1 MTKSAI
7 YSTCFLFFILSFQAL
22 SQTNLPV
29 GYFRS
34 PLDIRHFVTG
44 TFAEP
49 RPDHFHTGIDFSTNQ
64 KTGANIYAVADGYIS
79 RIKVSPV
86 GYGRVL
92 YVTHPNGFVSVYAHL
107 NEFNVVVEDYVKRK
121 QYETESFEMELFP
134 SPVLFPVKK
143 GDIIGYSGNT
153 GASTGPHLH
162 FEVRTE
168 RTEKPLNPAL
178 FGIYA
183 TDIYPPVIRRLKIYP
198 YGNESTVNG
207 LEQAVIYS
215 FEKNKLAL
223 TCTIPDTL
231 KVVGSCYFGLMVSDF
246 VSSSTNDAGIYSME
260 IYIDSLKYF
269 SFKMDSIAF
278 DEARYVNDLI
288 DYKDYLEN
296 KTRYI
301 LLRNSPGNK
310 LPIYDKDN
318 NRGILTFE
326 KAKFTN
332 VNIIVKDFVGNS
344 AQLKFCVSGA
354 PSSHA
359 EKAVISRQDQK
370 IFYYNEANHF
380 ETPEIKIDLEENS
393 LFDSILFEYQRV
405 NNPVNNLGPLHRIC
419 HKEIP
424 LFKPFKMVMKVDSMP
439 EDLKEKLVIARFEN
453 SGKLISIGGE
463 YKNGFITAKAYKFGD
478 YLLSIDTVPPEI
490 SSVNFKEGKNIS
502 ALPDLNVKIKD
513 DFSGINSYRAEINGR
528 WLLMEYDAKNDLLK
542 ATVDDHIP
550 SGAIELKMIVT
561 DKCDNKTEKM
571 YHLIK

>member
-1 MTKSAI
+1 MTKSGI
-7 YSTCFLFFILSFQAL
+7 YSTCFLFFFLSFQAR

-34 PLDIRHFVTG
+34 PLDIKHFVTG

-107 NEFNVVVEDYVKRK
+107 NEFNVVIEDYIKRK
-121 QYETESFEMELFP
+121 QYEAESFEIELFP
-134 SPVLFPVKK
+134 APVLFPVKK

-162 FEVRTE
+162 FEIRTE
-168 RTEKPLNPAL
+168 HTEKPLNPAL
-178 FGIYA
+178 FSIYA
-183 TDIYPPVIRRLKIYP
+183 SDIYPPVIRRLKIYP

-207 LEQAVIYS
+207 LRQALIYS

-260 IYIDSLKYF
+260 AYLDSLKYF
-269 SFKMDSIAF
+269 SFKMDSVAF

-288 DYKDYLEN
+288 DYKDYIEN
-296 KTRYI
+296 KTRYL

-310 LPIYDKDN
+310 LPIYDDEI
-318 NRGILTFE
+318 NRGILTFK
-326 KAKFTN
+326 KAQFTN
-332 VNIIVKDFVGNS
+332 VNIIVKDFAGNS
-344 AQLKFCVSGA
+344 AQLRFCVSGV
-354 PSSHA
+354 PFSPA
-359 EKAVISRQDQK
+359 EKADIGKQDSRV
-370 IFYYNEANHF
+370 FYYDKANHF
-380 ETPEIKIDLEENS
+380 ETPEIKIDLEANS

-405 NNPVNNLGPLHRIC
+405 NNSVNNFSPLHRIC

-424 LFKPFKMVMKVDSMP
+424 LFKPFIMVMKVDSMP
-439 EDLKEKLVIARFEN
+439 EDLKGKAVIARLEN
-453 SGKLISIGGE
+453 QGKLISIGGE
-463 YKNGFITAKAYKFGD
+463 YKNGFITVKAYKFGD
-478 YLLSIDTVPPEI
+478 YLISIDTVPPEI
-490 SSVNFKEGKNIS
+490 SSLNFKEGKSIS
-502 ALPDLNVKIKD
+502 TMPDLRLKIAD
-513 DFSGINSYRAEINGR
+513 DFSGISSYRAEVNGR
-528 WLLMEYDAKNDLLK
+528 WLLMEYDAKNDLLM
-542 ATVDDHIP
+542 ATIDDHIP
-550 SGAIELKMIVT
+550 SGTIELKIIVT
-561 DKCDNKTEKM
+561 DKCGNKTEKL